1 MHAVWISV
9 STRCQVRR
17 SREEG
22 EGYQVK
28 YQVRV
33 VHCYHP
39 MLVATKIFET
49 RDEAEEFAFKVME
62 RQIPVS
68 VHRIPEA
75 TDDQK

>member
-1 MHAVWISV
+1 
-9 STRCQVRR
+9 
-17 SREEG
+17 
-22 EGYQVK
+22 VK